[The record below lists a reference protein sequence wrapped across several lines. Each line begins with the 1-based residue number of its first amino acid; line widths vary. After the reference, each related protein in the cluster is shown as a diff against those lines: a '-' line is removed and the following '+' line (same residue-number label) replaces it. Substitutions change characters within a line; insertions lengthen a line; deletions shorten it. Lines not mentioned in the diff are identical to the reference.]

1 MTKEAFLDRVEHFDP
16 VTESA
21 DLLAFLDRPYPLFR
35 GALTDTE
42 HAWIGDRAS
51 TASMTV
57 ALQTDT
63 RTSPMPMRQ
72 VATIP

>member
-1 MTKEAFLDRVEHFDP
+1 MTKDVFLDRVEHFDP

-21 DLLAFLDRPYPLFR
+21 DLLAFLDREYPLFR

-42 HAWIGDRAS
+42 HTWVGDRAS

-57 ALQTDT
+57 ALQTNT
-63 RTSPMPMRQ
+63 GKSPIPMRQ